1 MEKIKNLSLRKSIFL
16 YLSICLLASF
26 LTAVITI
33 RSAEM
38 VQNRIW
44 SKYID
49 QDEYMHAIEGEK
61 GNYQVEV
68 PRISKRQ
75 MSRWDGHIVELCD
88 HLETFS
94 VLYISIAGCMIAVM
108 LFYRN
113 KVKRPLQELERASE
127 RIAGNDLDFS
137 IDYSNHD
144 ELGRLCENFEKMRE
158 SLEENSRKMWRMIE
172 QEQALR
178 AAVAHDIRAPLS
190 VMKGYQE
197 MLLEFV
203 PEETLDKEKIA
214 EMVKE
219 GMNQINRMEAFIE
232 SMRKLTSLEERKIQ
246 YQKIAVAPFLENL
259 VQNLS
264 VLGKNTDKDCDFR
277 TASSLESASFDK
289 AIVFEVIENIFENAV
304 RFAKR
309 KVFADICI
317 NATTL
322 EVTVSDDGPGFQE
335 AEEIVTKPY
344 YHANPQ
350 GDLKHFGLGL
360 YISRLY
366 CEKHGG
372 RLLIGP
378 AQEGGASVKAV
389 FAIK

>member
-1 MEKIKNLSLRKSIFL
+1 
-16 YLSICLLASF
+16 
-26 LTAVITI
+26 
-33 RSAEM
+33 
-38 VQNRIW
+38 
-44 SKYID
+44 
-49 QDEYMHAIEGEK
+49 
-61 GNYQVEV
+61 
-68 PRISKRQ
+68 
-75 MSRWDGHIVELCD
+75 
-88 HLETFS
+88 
-94 VLYISIAGCMIAVM
+94 
-108 LFYRN
+108 
-113 KVKRPLQELERASE
+113 
-127 RIAGNDLDFS
+127 
-137 IDYSNHD
+137 
-144 ELGRLCENFEKMRE
+144 
-158 SLEENSRKMWRMIE
+158 MIE

-178 AAVAHDIRAPLS
+178 AAIAHDIRAPLS

-219 GMNQINRMEAFIE
+219 SMNQINRMEAFIE

-277 TASSLESASFDK
+277 TASSLESASFDE

-317 NATTL
+317 NATKL

>member
-68 PRISKRQ
+68 PRISKRK

-144 ELGRLCENFEKMRE
+144 ELGRLCENFEKMR
-158 SLEENSRKMWRMIE
+158 
-172 QEQALR
+172 
-178 AAVAHDIRAPLS
+178 VA
-190 VMKGYQE
+190 
-197 MLLEFV
+197 
-203 PEETLDKEKIA
+203 
-214 EMVKE
+214 
-219 GMNQINRMEAFIE
+219 
-232 SMRKLTSLEERKIQ
+232 
-246 YQKIAVAPFLENL
+246 
-259 VQNLS
+259 
-264 VLGKNTDKDCDFR
+264 
-277 TASSLESASFDK
+277 
-289 AIVFEVIENIFENAV
+289 
-304 RFAKR
+304 
-309 KVFADICI
+309 
-317 NATTL
+317 
-322 EVTVSDDGPGFQE
+322 
-335 AEEIVTKPY
+335 
-344 YHANPQ
+344 
-350 GDLKHFGLGL
+350 
-360 YISRLY
+360 
-366 CEKHGG
+366 
-372 RLLIGP
+372 
-378 AQEGGASVKAV
+378 
-389 FAIK
+389 